1 MKTKSIVVVII
12 MMIMSL
18 VGNAQNK
25 IEATGNVGVG
35 TTIPGQKLHI
45 EGGHG
50 DSRILLHSR
59 GGGTESKFADLMLW
73 ASEPGLTYTGV
84 GIGNNITN
92 ATTTPF
98 LRRISNQRG
107 GSYIRFL
114 DAQIMM
120 NVIKN
125 NGETINAF
133 NISNLGNVGLGTT
146 SPKSRLDL
154 GKNYSN
160 PSIYP
165 NKITLWSG
173 GENNYFGFGISTG
186 DLDYFS
192 QSNHRFYTGYN
203 GTPGSEKMV
212 IQSNGNVG
220 IGTTSPNSK
229 LTINN
234 GALSFTG
241 SVSLP
246 MASLG
251 LHNSNFMYLVG
262 GSAGLKLTDDGLKG
276 ITVVDGGNV
285 GIGTTQPDMEL
296 TVNGKI
302 HAKEVKIDLAI
313 PAPDYVFKS
322 DYKLR
327 SIEEVEN
334 FIKEYSHLPEIPSAK
349 EFAKNGVMQ
358 AEMDMNL
365 LKKIEELTLYTID
378 QEKKLKTQNSKIE
391 NQQSEIEEL
400 KKQNSEIKELKALV
414 QKLLKDK
421 N

>member
-203 GTPGSEKMV
+203 GTPGTEKMV

-220 IGTTSPNSK
+220 IGTTNP
-229 LTINN
+229 
-234 GALSFTG
+234 G
-241 SVSLP
+241 SWRL
-246 MASLG
+246 A
-251 LHNSNFMYLVG
+251 
-262 GSAGLKLTDDGLKG
+262 
-276 ITVVDGGNV
+276 
-285 GIGTTQPDMEL
+285 
-296 TVNGKI
+296 VNGQI
-302 HAKEVKIDLAI
+302 RAKEIKVETGWSDF
-313 PAPDYVFKS
+313 VFY
-322 DYKLR
+322 DNYKLPTLQ
-327 SIEEVEN
+327 EVEN
-334 FIKEYSHLPEIPSAK
+334 HIKEKGHLKDIPSAK
-349 EFAKNGVMQ
+349 EVEENGIFLG
-358 AEMDMNL
+358 EMDSKL
-365 LKKIEELTLYTID
+365 LQKIEELTLYTIE
-378 QEKKLKTQNSKIE
+378 QEKKLKSQEDKINVLEKQNSKIDK
-391 NQQSEIEEL
+391 QQKEIEEQE
-400 KKQNSEIKELKALV
+400 KKIKRLDSLV
-414 QKLLKDK
+414 QKLLKNK